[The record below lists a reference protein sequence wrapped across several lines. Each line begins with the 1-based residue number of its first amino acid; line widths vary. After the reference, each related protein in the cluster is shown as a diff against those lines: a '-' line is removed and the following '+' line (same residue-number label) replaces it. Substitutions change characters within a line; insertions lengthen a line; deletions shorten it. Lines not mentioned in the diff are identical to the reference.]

1 MPRLVIGTILVV
13 LPMVAGTA
21 SAQTSRAAAPE
32 SDAIALLTREI
43 RALREEIARTSR
55 ISLTMQLLTA
65 RIQAQEQRII
75 YLDRQRTEAATRR
88 ATTEQTR
95 VTMASQL
102 QMFGGDQSKVPPEQR
117 REMEGMVKMFKEQ
130 LETLD
135 AALVQ
140 LQTEETDAATSLA
153 QEQSR
158 WADLNQRLDDLE
170 RSLK

>member
-1 MPRLVIGTILVV
+1 MPRLAFGTMLVV
-13 LPMVAGTA
+13 LAMVGGTA
-21 SAQTSRAAAPE
+21 SAQTARAAGPE
-32 SDAIALLTREI
+32 IEAIALLTREI

-55 ISLTMQLLTA
+55 VSLAVQVLTA

-75 YLDRQRTEAATRR
+75 YLDRQRTEASTRR

-117 REMEGMVKMFKEQ
+117 RDMEGMVKMVKEQ

-140 LQTEETDAATSLA
+140 LQTEETDAATALA

-170 RSLK
+170 RSLR

>member
-1 MPRLVIGTILVV
+1 MPRLASGTMLVA
-13 LPMVAGTA
+13 LAMVGGTA
-21 SAQTSRAAAPE
+21 SAQTARAAPE
-32 SDAIALLTREI
+32 IEAIALLTSEL
-43 RALREEIARTSR
+43 RALRQEIARTSR
-55 ISLTMQLLTA
+55 ASLTMQVLTA

-75 YLDRQRTEAATRR
+75 YLDRQRTEASTRR

-117 REMEGMVKMFKEQ
+117 REMEGMVKMVKEQ

-140 LQTEETDAATSLA
+140 LQTEETDAATALA

-170 RSLK
+170 RSIR